1 MLGQTLYT
9 CKTKAMPIFDLS
21 KQSERNE
28 YAKSDA
34 EKLAPSFK
42 VSLNFESIDAQT
54 PQDAVKT
61 IVSWISGG
69 GSGGGVNQMI
79 FDVENEIT
87 GEKFTVDLSEDEE
100 DQVLP
105 NND

>member
-1 MLGQTLYT
+1 
-9 CKTKAMPIFDLS
+9 MPIFDLS
-21 KQSERNE
+21 KQNERNE

-34 EKLAPSFK
+34 EKAAPTIPCFK

-54 PQDAVKT
+54 PQDAVNK

-69 GSGGGVNQMI
+69 GGIVNQMI

>member
-1 MLGQTLYT
+1 
-9 CKTKAMPIFDLS
+9 MPIFDLS

-42 VSLNFESIDAQT
+42 VSLNFESINTKT
-54 PQDAVKT
+54 PQDAVQN

-69 GSGGGVNQMI
+69 GGRVNQMI

-87 GEKFTVDLSEDEE
+87 GEKFTVDLSKDKEDR
-100 DQVLP
+100 VLP